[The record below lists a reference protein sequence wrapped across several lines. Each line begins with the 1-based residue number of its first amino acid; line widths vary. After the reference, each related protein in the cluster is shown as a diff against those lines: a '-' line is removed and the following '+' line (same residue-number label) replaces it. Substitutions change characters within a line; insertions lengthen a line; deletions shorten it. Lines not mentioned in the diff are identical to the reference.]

1 VRRRRVFLADDHAM
15 ILDGFKR
22 LLEDEFDLVGTA
34 RDGEELLAMFPAAH
48 PDIIVL
54 DIGMP
59 KVDGVEAARRI
70 VGLRPQTK
78 IVFLTV
84 NEDPELAA
92 EALEAVEGSSY
103 LLKKGASAELLLA
116 VREAGEGRPYITPQI
131 ARAAF
136 DAARAKGRPKLTFRQ
151 LEVLSYLA
159 QGKSMKEAAFAMTV
173 TPRTVA
179 YHKYGMMKT
188 LGIENNAELIRY
200 AQRRGLVD

>member
-48 PDIIVL
+48 PDVIVL

-116 VREAGEGRPYITPQI
+116 VREAGEGRAYITPQI

-136 DAARAKGRPKLTFRQ
+136 DAARAKRLPKLTLRQ
-151 LEVLSYLA
+151 HEVLTYLA
-159 QGKSMKEAAFAMTV
+159 QGKSMKEAAFAMSV
-173 TPRTVA
+173 TPRTIA
-179 YHKYGMMKT
+179 YHKYGMMKA
-188 LGIENNAELIRY
+188 LGMDNNAELIRY